1 MWRLLRSFATRRILL
16 TGVGEDR
23 IGIITDLSGMIFS
36 EHGNIKESCM
46 SKLAGDFAL
55 MMLLEVPEER
65 LASLQLKLMRNLASL
80 NLTIRDVH
88 EQQQRE
94 SITEVYLVKVVL
106 KGPDFP
112 GIMHHFTNFLSFS
125 GINVLNLTTQYP
137 KTSQELLS
145 LQSRL
150 QVPRLIKFVDL
161 RDKISELAGK
171 DGLQVAMEE
180 VTDELV

>member
-1 MWRLLRSFATRRILL
+1 MWRLLRPFTTRRILL
-16 TGVGEDR
+16 TGVVEDR

-65 LASLQLKLMRNLASL
+65 LASLQLKLMRSLASL

-88 EQQQRE
+88 EQQSE
-94 SITEVYLVKVVL
+94 SITEVYTVKVIL

-112 GIMHHFTNFLSFS
+112 GIMHHFSNFLSFS

-137 KTSQELLS
+137 KTAQELLC

-150 QVPRLIKFVDL
+150 QVPKLIKFADL
-161 RDKISELAGK
+161 RDKISELAAK

-180 VTDELV
+180 LTDELV